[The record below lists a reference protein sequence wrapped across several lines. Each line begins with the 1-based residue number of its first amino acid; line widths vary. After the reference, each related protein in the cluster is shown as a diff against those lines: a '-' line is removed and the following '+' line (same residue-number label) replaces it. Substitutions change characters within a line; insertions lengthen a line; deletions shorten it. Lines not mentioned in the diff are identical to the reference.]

1 MGIPVRAGRD
11 FTPAEAAGRILSG
24 QVIIDELLARRLF
37 GQATPIGRRIW
48 MEPGWLL
55 PGARPSVEVIGVVGS
70 IVTSAVD
77 IRSDHQPI
85 VYVPAGDPLTLI
97 AASLLIIATMLLAT
111 WLPARRVGA
120 IDPSISLRSE

>member
-1 MGIPVRAGRD
+1 
-11 FTPAEAAGRILSG
+11 
-24 QVIIDELLARRLF
+24 VIIDELLARQLF
-37 GQATPIGRRIW
+37 GQAPAIGRRIW

-97 AASLLIIATMLLAT
+97 ATSLLIIATMLLAT